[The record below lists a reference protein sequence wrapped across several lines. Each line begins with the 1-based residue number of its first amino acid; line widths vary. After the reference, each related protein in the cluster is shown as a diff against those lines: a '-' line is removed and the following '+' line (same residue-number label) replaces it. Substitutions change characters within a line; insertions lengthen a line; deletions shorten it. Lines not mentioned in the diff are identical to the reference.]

1 MKSDPKFSDLVQ
13 HDQNIGGQKKLQ
25 VFISQNMSRPRQF

>member
-13 HDQNIGGQKKLQ
+13 HDQNIGGQKKL
-25 VFISQNMSRPRQF
+25 